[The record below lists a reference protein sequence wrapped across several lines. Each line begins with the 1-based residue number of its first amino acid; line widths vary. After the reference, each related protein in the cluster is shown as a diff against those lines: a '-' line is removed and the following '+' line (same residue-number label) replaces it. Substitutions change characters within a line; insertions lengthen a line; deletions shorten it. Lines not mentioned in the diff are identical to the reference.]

1 MDVAPPGMDR
11 VTASMCG
18 TCANEGAFKV
28 AMMSYAQNKRGGGEF
43 NPTEE
48 ELSSC
53 MSN

>member
-1 MDVAPPGMDR
+1 MAVKPPGMDR

-28 AMMSYAQNKRGGGEF
+28 AMMSYAQRKRGGDMEM
-43 NPTEE
+43 PTEE
-48 ELSSC
+48 ELFSC